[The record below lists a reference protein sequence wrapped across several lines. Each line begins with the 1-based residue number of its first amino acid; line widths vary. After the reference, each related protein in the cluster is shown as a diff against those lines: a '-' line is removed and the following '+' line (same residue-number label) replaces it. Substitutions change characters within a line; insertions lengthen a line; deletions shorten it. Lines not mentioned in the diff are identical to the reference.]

1 MASTATSV
9 STAENEQIKRMKRI
23 YGQMALGLTLIEEE
37 DPEWARVIAIA
48 EAKDQYLRL
57 KGVTPEQEQSD
68 FFKRFVN
75 WGLSPDELA
84 IMEKL
89 NAEADGRTCSL
100 DNCPDP
106 AHKKSDGLANFGLSS
121 VEGGL

>member
-1 MASTATSV
+1 MAITATSA

-23 YGQMALGLTLIEEE
+23 YAQMALGSTLIEDEE
-37 DPEWARVIAIA
+37 PEWARIIAIA

-57 KGVTPEQEQSD
+57 KGVTPEQEQAE

-84 IMEKL
+84 IMERL
-89 NAEADGRTCSL
+89 NAEAEGRTCSL
-100 DNCPDP
+100 ENCPDP
-106 AHKKSDGLANFGLSS
+106 VHKKSDGLANFGLSS